1 MSILIDAVRING
13 FRGLSNLEIHLPR
26 VCVLLG
32 TNNSGKTSI
41 IKALQLA
48 LGDYSRYLTEED
60 FHIDKDDNVA
70 EAIIV
75 DVRIIAIG
83 EDDERA
89 KKFDDEWIDEF
100 GELIQSEPEGDQ
112 FLIIR
117 TRCERDKVKGGFITS
132 RYWLESWPDSDGW
145 ANVKIIPNRQIRK
158 RFDAIPFISIDAQ
171 RDIHQELREKNSYI
185 SRALSSIQYDEK
197 DVEELERLVSD
208 INEKAVAKSESL
220 LELKNH
226 LDSLSQSFEG
236 SGQTEITPF
245 PKKIR
250 DLSKRF
256 TVHFGDQESNSFSME
271 YHGMGTRSWASMLT
285 VKAFIENY
293 AKKHK
298 EEEEPFFPII
308 AAEEPEAHLH
318 PNAQRTLYQQL
329 SASKGQVIVSTH
341 SPFLAA
347 MVNLPDLRS
356 LVKLNGTVIV
366 KQLSNDF
373 NIEDLQALQREVM
386 RFRGELL
393 FSNAIILVEG
403 VTEEQFV
410 PAMFEHY
417 FGFSAFSKGV
427 NCISVAGQNYAPFIK
442 MACSFGVPIC
452 VVSDNDNGTKKN
464 VDSQISNIKEKPG
477 LELNSD
483 EFQIYFLK
491 EGNDIEAELVWELD
505 ITEELIEA
513 LALLKTKGS
522 GNQQHLEAIKKDL
535 DSNEDALLKTL
546 RCKKASY
553 AGFLADVIC
562 RNPLERNKGDLVP
575 NAFKSA
581 FDQIEDWIS

>member
-1 MSILIDAVRING
+1 M
-13 FRGLSNLEIHLPR
+13 
-26 VCVLLG
+26 
-32 TNNSGKTSI
+32 
-41 IKALQLA
+41 
-48 LGDYSRYLTEED
+48 
-60 FHIDKDDNVA
+60 
-70 EAIIV
+70 
-75 DVRIIAIG
+75 
-83 EDDERA
+83 
-89 KKFDDEWIDEF
+89 
-100 GELIQSEPEGDQ
+100 
-112 FLIIR
+112 
-117 TRCERDKVKGGFITS
+117 
-132 RYWLESWPDSDGW
+132 ESWPDSDGW

-185 SRALSSIQYDEK
+185 SRVLSSIQYDEK

-329 SASKGQVIVSTH
+329 STSKGQVIVSTH

-347 MVNLPDLRS
+347 LVNLPDLRS

-366 KQLSNDF
+366 KQLSNNF
-373 NIEDLQALQREVM
+373 NIENLQALQREVM

-452 VVSDNDNGTKKN
+452 VVSDNDNGTKKMLIRKYR
-464 VDSQISNIKEKPG
+464 IS
-477 LELNSD
+477 
-483 EFQIYFLK
+483 
-491 EGNDIEAELVWELD
+491 
-505 ITEELIEA
+505 
-513 LALLKTKGS
+513 
-522 GNQQHLEAIKKDL
+522 KKSP
-535 DSNEDALLKTL
+535 DSNLTVT
-546 RCKKASY
+546 S
-553 AGFLADVIC
+553 
-562 RNPLERNKGDLVP
+562 
-575 NAFKSA
+575 FK
-581 FDQIEDWIS
+581 FIF

>member
-1 MSILIDAVRING
+1 
-13 FRGLSNLEIHLPR
+13 
-26 VCVLLG
+26 
-32 TNNSGKTSI
+32 
-41 IKALQLA
+41 
-48 LGDYSRYLTEED
+48 
-60 FHIDKDDNVA
+60 
-70 EAIIV
+70 
-75 DVRIIAIG
+75 
-83 EDDERA
+83 
-89 KKFDDEWIDEF
+89 
-100 GELIQSEPEGDQ
+100 
-112 FLIIR
+112 
-117 TRCERDKVKGGFITS
+117 
-132 RYWLESWPDSDGW
+132 
-145 ANVKIIPNRQIRK
+145 
-158 RFDAIPFISIDAQ
+158 
-171 RDIHQELREKNSYI
+171 
-185 SRALSSIQYDEK
+185 
-197 DVEELERLVSD
+197 
-208 INEKAVAKSESL
+208 
-220 LELKNH
+220 
-226 LDSLSQSFEG
+226 
-236 SGQTEITPF
+236 
-245 PKKIR
+245 
-250 DLSKRF
+250 
-256 TVHFGDQESNSFSME
+256 
-271 YHGMGTRSWASMLT
+271 
-285 VKAFIENY
+285 
-293 AKKHK
+293 
-298 EEEEPFFPII
+298 
-308 AAEEPEAHLH
+308 
-318 PNAQRTLYQQL
+318 
-329 SASKGQVIVSTH
+329 
-341 SPFLAA
+341 
-347 MVNLPDLRS
+347 

-562 RNPLERNKGDLVP
+562 RNPLERNKDDLVP

-581 FDQIEDWIS
+581 FNQIENWIS